1 MPDILHISDDY
12 VVGIKP
18 IGVSSESDMPRLLS
32 EAIGGDI
39 FCVHRLDNAVGG
51 VMVFARSKSAAAH
64 LSKQI
69 SERRFSKQYLA
80 VIEGTPSEPSG
91 RYTDLLFKDSS
102 KNKSYVVK
110 RMRKGVKEAML
121 DYNVLNNTNDLSLVC
136 IKLLTGRTHQ
146 IRVQFSSRK
155 MPLAG
160 DRRYGSKIALASPAL
175 WSHKLEFADTMNGGT
190 VSFTADPPDTYPW
203 NNFKSI

>member
-12 VVGIKP
+12 VVSIKP
-18 IGVSSESDMPRLLS
+18 IGVSSESDMPQLLS

-39 FCVHRLDNAVGG
+39 FCVHRLDNTVGG
-51 VMVFARSKSAAAH
+51 VMVFARNRSAAAH

-69 SERRFSKQYLA
+69 AEHCFSKQYLA

-110 RMRKGVKEAML
+110 RMRKGVKEAIL
-121 DYNVLNNTNDLSLVC
+121 DYNVLNSSNGLSLVC

-155 MPLAG
+155 TPLAG

-175 WSHKLEFADTMNGGT
+175 WSHKLEFTDTASDGT
-190 VSFTADPPDTYPW
+190 VSFTAAPPDTYPW
-203 NNFKSI
+203 NEF

>member
-12 VVGIKP
+12 VVSIKS
-18 IGVSSESDMPRLLS
+18 IGVSSESDMPQLLS

-39 FCVHRLDNAVGG
+39 FCVHRLDNTVGG
-51 VMVFARSKSAAAH
+51 VMVFARNRSAAAH

-69 SERRFSKQYLA
+69 AEHCFLKQYLA

-110 RMRKGVKEAML
+110 RMRKGVKEAIL
-121 DYNVLNNTNDLSLVC
+121 DYNVLNSSNGLSLVC

-155 MPLAG
+155 TPLAG

-175 WSHKLEFADTMNGGT
+175 WSHKLEFTDTASGDT
-190 VSFTADPPDTYPW
+190 VSFTAAPPDTYPW
-203 NNFKSI
+203 NEF